1 MIDEADRMI
10 EMGHFR
16 EVDSILDKVFDEKKE
31 TFDKEL
37 QDMKNHSEHAG
48 DKPSLYIKDKRLDLS
63 NVLDSMETDKL
74 VELPADFF
82 KIIDATAPP
91 KKQKKK
97 EKLKQKEEEHQK
109 AISKATGKPSKPKIV
124 EPAVEKE
131 PEVKL
136 PRPKKRIFLVSA
148 TLTREFKGS
157 KYFTK
162 KDRHEEQLLKKD
174 QKDKK
179 GKHGNKGQH
188 AN

>member
-97 EKLKQKEEEHQK
+97 
-109 AISKATGKPSKPKIV
+109 
-124 EPAVEKE
+124 
-131 PEVKL
+131 
-136 PRPKKRIFLVSA
+136 
-148 TLTREFKGS
+148 
-157 KYFTK
+157 
-162 KDRHEEQLLKKD
+162 
-174 QKDKK
+174 
-179 GKHGNKGQH
+179 
-188 AN
+188 